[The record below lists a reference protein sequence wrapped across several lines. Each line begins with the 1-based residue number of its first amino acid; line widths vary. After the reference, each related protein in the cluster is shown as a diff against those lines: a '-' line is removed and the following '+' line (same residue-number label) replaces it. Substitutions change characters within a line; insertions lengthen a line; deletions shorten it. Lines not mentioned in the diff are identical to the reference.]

1 MKGPGK
7 GYTNSAA
14 TMFKKGV
21 SGNPGGRPKQVLSL
35 LKFCRKRTPKALALC
50 VKLIEDETT
59 TYDEAKDRISY
70 QKLRLEAAKFLAT
83 YGMGAP
89 PKYDTRDDGAK
100 ATNPA
105 APLTTERLEAIA
117 RARLS
122 SERPDDAGDA
132 EH

>member
-14 TMFKKGV
+14 TMFKKGI

-50 VKLIEDETT
+50 EKLIDDEVTSF
-59 TYDEAKDRISY
+59 DEARDMIAYK
-70 QKLRLEAAKFLAT
+70 KLRLEAAKFLAT

-89 PKYDTRDDGAK
+89 PKYDTRDDGVRSA
-100 ATNPA
+100 NPA

-122 SERPDDAGDA
+122 SERPDEPDA